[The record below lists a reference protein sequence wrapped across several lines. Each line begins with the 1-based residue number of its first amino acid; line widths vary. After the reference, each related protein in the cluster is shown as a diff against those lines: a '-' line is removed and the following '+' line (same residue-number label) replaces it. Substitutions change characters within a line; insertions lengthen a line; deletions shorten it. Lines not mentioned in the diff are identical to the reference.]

1 MHCFPKDTPPH
12 THTHTN
18 THLHKM
24 QVNNKAKKDC
34 IAVFFYYITSIII
47 LHNSHFNQ
55 MENCCLTVFK
65 TTILIQEKELV
76 WNYMGIFIVIFLL
89 LLLGE
94 LYI

>member
-1 MHCFPKDTPPH
+1 
-12 THTHTN
+12 
-18 THLHKM
+18 
-24 QVNNKAKKDC
+24 
-34 IAVFFYYITSIII
+34 
-47 LHNSHFNQ
+47 

-89 LLLGE
+89 SLLGE